1 MVRKINLNGME
12 RKELVKVIEKIT
24 GKKGVY
30 LKPPTF
36 SYRIGKILV
45 LKDGSVQCPD
55 DSDIFERLAEWS
67 IFCEPEELELTVELP
82 DTLTEEQ
89 KENLERLVESKARL
103 IKDALGANSL
113 EVRTENGKLAFPWFR
128 ITEENRAEEVK
139 AYTAFV
145 TALVEMVKRQKRIT
159 ATEKKVDNEK
169 YAFRCFLL
177 RLGFIGDEYKT
188 TRKILLRELSGSSA
202 WKGGEPHAD

>member
-1 MVRKINLNGME
+1 MYVHTQKPKGGNGMVRKINLNGME

-89 KENLERLVESKARL
+89 KENLERLVKSKATSVFCSPSL
-103 IKDALGANSL
+103 ISGIYSCKSFPKQAFTFANW
-113 EVRTENGKLAFPWFR
+113 N
-128 ITEENRAEEVK
+128 
-139 AYTAFV
+139 
-145 TALVEMVKRQKRIT
+145 
-159 ATEKKVDNEK
+159 
-169 YAFRCFLL
+169 
-177 RLGFIGDEYKT
+177 
-188 TRKILLRELSGSSA
+188 
-202 WKGGEPHAD
+202 

>member
-1 MVRKINLNGME
+1 ME

-36 SYRIGKILV
+36 NYRIEKILV
-45 LKDGSVQCPD
+45 LKGGSIQCPD

-67 IFCEPEELELTVELP
+67 IFCEPEELELTVEFP

-103 IKDALGANSL
+103 IKDALGQTASRFGRRRASL
-113 EVRTENGKLAFPWFR
+113 HFP
-128 ITEENRAEEVK
+128 
-139 AYTAFV
+139 
-145 TALVEMVKRQKRIT
+145 
-159 ATEKKVDNEK
+159 
-169 YAFRCFLL
+169 
-177 RLGFIGDEYKT
+177 
-188 TRKILLRELSGSSA
+188 GS
-202 WKGGEPHAD
+202 E